1 MEQINKQNLPEHI
14 AIIMDGNRRWAKG
27 KGLTT
32 KEGHKEGSKNLERIA
47 IFCNEIGIKYLT
59 VYAFSTENWKRTK
72 EEVSAL
78 MFILRANLDAML
90 KRLDLKNIKIR
101 VIGEKENIPEDI
113 LVKINKLVEKTK
125 NNTGL
130 NLNIAFNYGGRA
142 ELVNATKVI
151 AEKVK
156 NGEIK
161 IEDIN
166 EDMIA
171 NSLYTANQPDPDL
184 MIRTSRELRTSNFL
198 PWQLTYSEF
207 YFPDKHWPEFSNED
221 LMEAIKVYQKRNR
234 RFGGRP
240 EEVKNES

>member
-14 AIIMDGNRRWAKG
+14 AIIMDGNRRWAKS

-32 KEGHKEGSKNLERIA
+32 KDGHKEGSKNLERIA

-142 ELVNATKVI
+142 ELVNTTKVI

-240 EEVKNES
+240 EEVKNEG